1 MSEFEKVQCTC
12 AHGYTCRAM
21 TDPSCCAHSCDYND
35 AVDALNKVTAER
47 DSVLAQNAELAAA
60 VVVLSSKLK
69 EVAALVDGDGFS
81 AVQWI
86 LDNHA
91 DIGQLAIAP
100 PQQHLRDVRAEA
112 GRAGYLIG
120 IQDWRYAELKHQN
133 FNIERSADNY
143 AERVKAGE

>member
-47 DSVLAQNAELAAA
+47 DSVLAQNAELAAT

-91 DIGQLAIAP
+91 DVGQLAIAP

-112 GRAGYLIG
+112 VLDFHRAWSQQSKVNSFALFAKKYT
-120 IQDWRYAELKHQN
+120 ENLKGG
-133 FNIERSADNY
+133 
-143 AERVKAGE
+143 KL